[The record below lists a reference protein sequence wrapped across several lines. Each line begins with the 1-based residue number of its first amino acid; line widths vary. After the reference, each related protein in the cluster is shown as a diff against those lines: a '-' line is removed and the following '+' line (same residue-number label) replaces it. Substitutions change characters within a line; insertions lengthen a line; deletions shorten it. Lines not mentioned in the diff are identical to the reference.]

1 MAGGQFSSRAP
12 RCGSRLDCRNVD
24 KTHAYI
30 ERSKSAPL
38 EICIEAFGHDY
49 YTKEAFLLAAPHIG
63 RLKYLSILA
72 GDLPDIIHYFFR
84 RAPLLEELNINLYAR
99 PFPVLSGAFLDGNLT
114 SLRKLSLTGV
124 ITHIPWKNLSN
135 LTTFYLCDI
144 PEDRIS
150 VTQLLNFFENAS
162 LHTIELKR
170 SIPDSSDASPE
181 RIVSLSS
188 LRKLAITAQ
197 PTHSTLI
204 NRLSIPI
211 GASLVLDFNFSGDAI
226 PILDYLP
233 KPSENV
239 KTLSRVTTV
248 NLLLSVAVKFLRLG
262 GPNGETRVYC
272 RRTSSRTI
280 PSLVVDSRILH
291 SLDRSILSTTKWLAI
306 SKSELPVRQIKECQ
320 IFWTLFRMDDLR
332 TPHIDSMCQLTIHFR
347 PEPRPKLLKPCYMSQ
362 VGRSRALRLEPRQ
375 DRYHRHVEHGEGAS
389 CERREALVNHDHWSQ
404 CIGAGTRGGVQTH
417 GPCRT
422 CGLQGR

>member
-84 RAPLLEELNINLYAR
+84 RAPLLEELNINLYAH

-124 ITHIPWKNLSN
+124 VTHIPWKNLSN

-162 LHTIELKR
+162 LHTLGARGPGNQQKHLEY
-170 SIPDSSDASPE
+170 
-181 RIVSLSS
+181 IV
-188 LRKLAITAQ
+188 
-197 PTHSTLI
+197 
-204 NRLSIPI
+204 
-211 GASLVLDFNFSGDAI
+211 GSG
-226 PILDYLP
+226 
-233 KPSENV
+233 
-239 KTLSRVTTV
+239 
-248 NLLLSVAVKFLRLG
+248 
-262 GPNGETRVYC
+262 
-272 RRTSSRTI
+272 
-280 PSLVVDSRILH
+280 
-291 SLDRSILSTTKWLAI
+291 
-306 SKSELPVRQIKECQ
+306 
-320 IFWTLFRMDDLR
+320 
-332 TPHIDSMCQLTIHFR
+332 
-347 PEPRPKLLKPCYMSQ
+347 
-362 VGRSRALRLEPRQ
+362 
-375 DRYHRHVEHGEGAS
+375 
-389 CERREALVNHDHWSQ
+389 
-404 CIGAGTRGGVQTH
+404 
-417 GPCRT
+417 
-422 CGLQGR
+422 